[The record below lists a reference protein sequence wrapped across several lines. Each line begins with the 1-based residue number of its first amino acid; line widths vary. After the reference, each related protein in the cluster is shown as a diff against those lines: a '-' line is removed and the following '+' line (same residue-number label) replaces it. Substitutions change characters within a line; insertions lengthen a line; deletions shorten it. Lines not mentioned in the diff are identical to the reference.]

1 MPDGSLKENQT
12 LARQNVELALAL
24 GDAEQKL
31 QELQRKQ
38 DHYRDKAER
47 LTARVDELTA
57 ERDTLE
63 ELVRQRNVEARRLE
77 LELRTAISKIAELRG
92 TVRKENGCSESL
104 KMQIAALKEKL
115 LAQLANPNPPNSER
129 LASMFKGAPG
139 EVFSNVLQEV
149 LGPPGRALVEQLY
162 LRYEL
167 DISST
172 EPEVLAL
179 IADRLQPMAM
189 RLARN
194 PEQAERVRL
203 GLNRC
208 RTFLRLPVNTA
219 SPLRGGLPGRGAR
232 QRPVHLSNPA
242 ASELSRRLEQGMKL
256 VALERYEQALETFQ
270 DLAPLYPECVEVY
283 AGLFYAY
290 AGFGCYTEAHE
301 VGRKLHVALTG
312 EARERFL
319 KTFTGVVCER
329 VDTACD
335 PCDAKRWLLELA
347 ELHRH
352 NPRRAVG
359 FLRRASRIPE
369 AIEDEGMVELYLRE
383 LLPLVEGEL
392 SEAS

>member
-1 MPDGSLKENQT
+1 MPSLDESRLEIQELVRK
-12 LARQNVELALAL
+12 NVELALAL
-24 GDAEQKL
+24 GDAEHKAADLQK
-31 QELQRKQ
+31 K
-38 DHYRDKAER
+38 HDKLASEKER
-47 LTARVDELTA
+47 
-57 ERDTLE
+57 LE
-63 ELVRQRNVEARRLE
+63 ELLRQRNVEARRLE

-104 KMQIAALKEKL
+104 KTQIKALKEKL
-115 LAQLANPNPPNSER
+115 LTQLASPDPPTSSER
-129 LASMFKGAPG
+129 LASLFQGAPG

-162 LRYEL
+162 LRYEV
-167 DISST
+167 DISNT
-172 EPEVLAL
+172 EPEVLSL

-189 RLARN
+189 RLART

-208 RTFLRLPVNTA
+208 RSFLRLPTTA
-219 SPLRGGLPGRGAR
+219 APLRAGLPRRAEAR
-232 QRPVHLSNPA
+232 MRPAPLLNPKNA
-242 ASELSRRLEQGMKL
+242 PVVASDLSRRLEYGMKL
-256 VALERYEQALETFQ
+256 VALERYEQALEVFQ

-352 NPRRAVG
+352 NPRRAVA

-369 AIEDEGMVELYLRE
+369 TIEDEGMLELYLRE
-383 LLPLVEGEL
+383 LLPLVEGDPEGNL